1 MKSEKKETFM
11 QGVLALMFSQII
23 IKILG
28 LIYSIYLTNREGFG
42 DAGNAIYMSGYQ
54 IYALLLTISSI
65 GVPNAISKL
74 VSEKLARD
82 DKKGADRI
90 FRIAFLT
97 FAIIG
102 FIGTLMLFFGA
113 RFISNV
119 MLEIPEAEYTLIA
132 LSPAIFF
139 VSISSVIRG
148 YFNGKQKISA
158 TAKSQTFEQLFKA
171 TLTII
176 LVEIV
181 AILSNTNTQFMAAGA
196 NLATTFATFLSFT
209 YIFALC
215 QKDRK
220 QERKEILSSTETEKD
235 SVKTII
241 KNVLWVSIPISLSS
255 LLSAINKNIDA
266 LTVVRFLKPVIGEAA
281 AKAKYGILSAKID
294 VLTSMPLAF
303 NIAFATALV
312 PAIASAR
319 VKRDIE
325 TVNKRLRFSIL
336 ITILIGLPCTVGMA
350 MYADQILNL
359 LFPNANSGG
368 LLLKISS
375 ITIIFTVLA
384 QTINGALQG
393 LGKVRV
399 PAIALGCGVLVKLIS
414 NILLIPIEGIYEN
427 GAAIGS
433 VLCHV
438 VSFTIVYNVLK
449 RTIKLDFRIST
460 MIIKP
465 ILATIMMAVISYSA
479 YIVILDVLARDRM
492 ATALG
497 IAVAV
502 MAYIVSIIILKI
514 LSKEDIYMI
523 PKGEKIYNFLR
534 KIKIY
539 E

>member
-1 MKSEKKETFM
+1 VKSEKKETFM

>member
-1 MKSEKKETFM
+1 M